1 MKTEGGFTIAELL
14 VVITITAIVG
24 TIMVAIFTNTLRG
37 SNKSQILANIKQN
50 GQAVLENMDKTIRE
64 ADNVVCPT
72 LTSLSSDTL
81 VVVKNGNY
89 TRYRMTAS
97 GANNGSIQRDSPV
110 QPPPP
115 ALKSDIEEFLRYICT
130 DPMGTDSS
138 VLPQGLTDI
147 NLQTGVSVQNVPGA
161 NFFTRN
167 TAPGSKDSVT
177 ISFQLGPPIGTPDVV
192 RGQIDPVVFQT
203 TVQLR

>member
-1 MKTEGGFTIAELL
+1 MKIERGFTIAELL
-14 VVITITAIVG
+14 VVIAITAIVG

-50 GQAVLENMDKTIRE
+50 GQAVLENIDKTVRE
-64 ADNVVCPT
+64 ADNVVCT
-72 LTSLSSDTL
+72 DRSASEDDTL

-89 TRYRMTAS
+89 TRYRIIAWGT
-97 GANNGSIQRDSPV
+97 NNGSIQQDSPL
-110 QPPPP
+110 QSEE
-115 ALKSDIEEFLRYICT
+115 SDITIFLEGICA
-130 DPMGTDSS
+130 DPMGRYAAPNSIQNLIDN
-138 VLPQGLTDI
+138 
-147 NLQTGVSVQNVPGA
+147 NLQTGVSVQNVPGS

-167 TAPGSKDSVT
+167 PLSGSKDSVT
-177 ISFQLGPPIGTPDVV
+177 IKFQLGPPIGAPDVV